1 MIAALTFND
10 ILEKQ
15 DSGFFPRWSIDHI
28 PLWLLLV
35 CATLVGLTVWY
46 DIAESMREKKT
57 GQPKDK
63 EMLAMGHLLTLCVV
77 AITGVSGINYD
88 FDAAFED
95 VATQQLQDKYD
106 IIFVEFEYDPLILP
120 TNGDEYWQH
129 ALGQKVEPA
138 EVTVLTEPNQRH
150 QYELF
155 LDPEA
160 NESHLVEMQ
169 KSNTNAPKPEQLLR

>member
-1 MIAALTFND
+1 MIAALTFSD

-15 DSGFFPRWSIDHI
+15 DSLFFPRWSIDHI

-35 CATLVGLTVWY
+35 CAALVGVAAWY
-46 DIAESMREKKT
+46 SIAESRRKAKT
-57 GQPKDK
+57 GQLKDS
-63 EMLAMGHLLTLCVV
+63 EMLTAVQALGVIAAGVTF
-77 AITGVSGINYD
+77 VSGSIYD

-106 IIFVEFEYDPLILP
+106 VLFIEFEYEPLSLP
-120 TNGDEYWQH
+120 TDGDEYWQH
-129 ALGQKVEPA
+129 AFGQKVEPA